1 MNLQI
6 VKVFYY
12 GLALILFTA
21 PCYALSAWFDLDS
34 SRVELHLVVQWQ
46 STENIVVLNP
56 VFSEDH
62 PLFNVR
68 ASNTIQEQ
76 KGRVTEQRRTYVLD
90 ELWGAIPQASVKIL
104 NSGKVEELNIGSIQL
119 AQQKNFWGLSVIVL
133 LLTCGLCII
142 LAWFVRRSKSRSMKP
157 EPAFSRETA
166 VQAAKGSNWS
176 LLFEILSSNVPW
188 RSQLGDLPWEQWQ
201 QQWQFAS
208 REPSDRDRQ
217 LLIQLLQQSNA
228 NELREIIIS
237 EEEQVLSEVL
247 EKQ

>member
-1 MNLQI
+1 M
-6 VKVFYY
+6 
-12 GLALILFTA
+12 
-21 PCYALSAWFDLDS
+21 
-34 SRVELHLVVQWQ
+34 VVQWQ
-46 STENIVVLNP
+46 STEDVVVLNP
-56 VFSEDH
+56 IFSEDH
-62 PLFNVR
+62 PLFNAR
-68 ASNTIQEQ
+68 AFNTIQEQ
-76 KGRVTEQRRTYVLD
+76 KGRITEQRRTYVLD
-90 ELWGAIPQASVKIL
+90 ELWDAIPQASVKVL
-104 NSGKVEELNIGSIQL
+104 NSGKVQELSISSIQP

-133 LLTCGLCII
+133 LLTCSFGVI
-142 LAWFVRRSKSRSMKP
+142 LVWLVRRSKPRSMKS
-157 EPAFSRETA
+157 EPTFSRETA

-188 RSQLGDLPWEQWQ
+188 RSQLDDLPWEQWQ

-228 NELREIIIS
+228 DKLRELIIS